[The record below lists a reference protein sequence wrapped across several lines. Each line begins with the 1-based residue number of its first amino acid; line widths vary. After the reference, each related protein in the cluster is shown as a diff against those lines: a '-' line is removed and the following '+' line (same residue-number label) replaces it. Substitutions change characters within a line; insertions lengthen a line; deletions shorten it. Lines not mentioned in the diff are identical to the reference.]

1 MTWHD
6 AMERFGS
13 DKPDTRF
20 GMELVELT
28 PIFAETQARV
38 FQAPCVKGI
47 CLAGGAE
54 TLPRSRVDELVATCQ
69 QLGSQGPGLDEGRGR
84 GSRRLSPRRRG
95 GQVPFAR

>member
-1 MTWHD
+1 MQLDAEMSFVNQEDVSRDRPRRRHAAEAVTGERPGEFPRMTWLD

-28 PIFAETQARV
+28 PIFEGTEARV

-47 CLAGGAE
+47 RWR
-54 TLPRSRVDELVATCQ
+54 P
-69 QLGSQGPGLDEGRGR
+69 
-84 GSRRLSPRRRG
+84 GSRP
-95 GQVPFAR
+95 